1 MMTDNSLQQ
10 AVLDEL
16 KWEPSVN
23 AAHIGV
29 TAKGG
34 VVTLSGDVSSYTEKL
49 AAARAARRVNGV
61 KGVAEDIK
69 VHYSFSK
76 VDDTDIAQK
85 ALQTLSWDIEVPD
98 ERVKVEVED
107 GWVTLTGT
115 VNWNYQRNAAEADVR
130 KLKGVVG
137 VINNI
142 SINPTVQASDAR
154 EKIKAA
160 LKRNAAVEADNISIA
175 IEGGKVTLSGE
186 VNSWGEDDIV
196 RSTAWAAPGVTE
208 VVDNLVVA

>member
-29 TAKGG
+29 TAKDG

-49 AAARAARRVNGV
+49 AAARAARRVIGV

-98 ERVKVEVED
+98 ERVTVEVED

-130 KLKGVVG
+130 KLKGVLG

-142 SINPTVQASDAR
+142 SINPTVKASDAR

>member
-16 KWEPSVN
+16 KWEPSVD

-29 TAKGG
+29 TANNG

-61 KGVAEDIK
+61 RGVAEDIK

-98 ERVKVEVED
+98 DKVKVEVEG

-115 VNWNYQRNAAEADVR
+115 VDWNYQRNAAEADVR
-130 KLKGVVG
+130 KLKGVLG
-137 VINNI
+137 VINDI
-142 SINPTVQASDAR
+142 SIKPTVQAPDVRA
-154 EKIKAA
+154 KIKAA

-186 VNSWGEDDIV
+186 VDSWGKDDIV
-196 RSTAWAAPGVTE
+196 RNTAWAAPGVTE

>member
-1 MMTDNSLQQ
+1 MTDNSLQQ

-34 VVTLSGDVSSYTEKL
+34 VVTLSGDVSSFTEKV

-69 VHYSFSK
+69 VRYSFSK

-130 KLKGVVG
+130 KLKGVLG

-142 SINPTVQASDAR
+142 SINPTVKASDAR

>member
-49 AAARAARRVNGV
+49 AAARAARRVIGV

-130 KLKGVVG
+130 KLKGVLG

-142 SINPTVQASDAR
+142 SINPTVKASDAR

>member
-29 TAKGG
+29 TAKDG

-49 AAARAARRVNGV
+49 AAARAARRVIGV

-76 VDDTDIAQK
+76 VDDTDIAHK

-98 ERVKVEVED
+98 DKVKVEVEG
-107 GWVTLTGT
+107 GWVTLTGS

-130 KLKGVVG
+130 KLKGVLG

-142 SINPTVQASDAR
+142 SINPTVQAADAR

-186 VNSWGEDDIV
+186 VDSWDEDDIV
-196 RSTAWAAPGVTE
+196 RNTAWAAPGVTE

>member
-49 AAARAARRVNGV
+49 AAARAARRVIGV

-98 ERVKVEVED
+98 ERVTVEVED

-130 KLKGVVG
+130 KLKGVLG

-142 SINPTVQASDAR
+142 SINPTVKASDAR

>member
-29 TAKGG
+29 TAKDG

-49 AAARAARRVNGV
+49 AAARAARRVIGV

-130 KLKGVVG
+130 KLKGVLG

-142 SINPTVQASDAR
+142 SINPTVRASDAR

-160 LKRNAAVEADNISIA
+160 LKRNAAIEADNISIA
-175 IEGGKVTLSGE
+175 IEGGKVTLSGQ
-186 VNSWGEDDIV
+186 VNSWGEDDIA